1 MKQKKAAIEIL
12 SPYNNSVRQ
21 AYNAIY
27 KHAKQLLS
35 TLENEELRYTLER
48 EEQGQSIVGTIVHE
62 FISPLLYLRLECH
75 PTNSFAIHYGFEESK
90 SFNQFAKI
98 TASFVRFIYK
108 STSKDSTEVN
118 IEDSVRTDYCIYLCS
133 ELYEYIEE
141 QNKHHQF
148 KQLTYRPTAA
158 KRKQMQAVA

>member
-1 MKQKKAAIEIL
+1 MKQKRAAIEIL

-21 AYNAIY
+21 AYNTIY

-35 TLENEELRYTLER
+35 TLENEELRFSLER
-48 EEQGQSIVGTIVHE
+48 EDKGTPIVGTIIHE
-62 FISPLLYLRLECH
+62 FINPLLYLRLECH

-90 SFNQFAKI
+90 SFNQFAKL

-108 STSKDSTEVN
+108 STSKDATEVN
-118 IEDSVRTDYCIYLCS
+118 IEDCVRTDYCIYLCS

-141 QNKHHQF
+141 RNKHHQF
-148 KQLTYRPTAA
+148 RQIKYRSTAV
-158 KRKQMQAVA
+158 KRKQMHAVA